1 VLFLYELCITSIN
14 SPKSTAPTI
23 KTLFTSPSIENDN
36 FIGRNDKPGVSD
48 DLMKSVRMKERE

>member
-1 VLFLYELCITSIN
+1 MNYVSQVLIV
-14 SPKSTAPTI
+14 KSTAPTI

-36 FIGRNDKPGVSD
+36 FINMVEMTNGVSD